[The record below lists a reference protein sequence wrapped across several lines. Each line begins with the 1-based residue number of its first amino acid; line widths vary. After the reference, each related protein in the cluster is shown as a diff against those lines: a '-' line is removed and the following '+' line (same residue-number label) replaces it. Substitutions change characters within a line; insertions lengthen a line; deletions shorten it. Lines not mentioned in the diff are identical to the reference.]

1 MAEPNEDRKITVS
14 REFSVAAPQRERAY
28 PIPASEW
35 ERLKTKISRIAPE
48 QNWYQAGGWLSAGVA
63 ITTLISWLVS
73 DNPLGSRATA
83 IDWAVV
89 IGGGLLAGI
98 LLFVDSQQR
107 KGIAETAQSIVDD
120 MSHIEKMFAAEG
132 TPLSNDDKKQVFMA
146 RAWKAARSLYGP
158 VGGGGSGPMFQGTDL
173 LFNMSITRN
182 GAVSKYALVV
192 PANASPDEMESLVVA
207 QIREADKR
215 NNEPQ
220 PGNQK

>member
-35 ERLKTKISRIAPE
+35 ERLKTKIARIAPA
-48 QNWYQAGGWLSAGVA
+48 QNWYQAGGWLFAGVA

-73 DNPLGSRATA
+73 DNPPSSRATA
-83 IDWAVV
+83 IEWAVV

-120 MSHIEKMFAAEG
+120 MSHIEKMFAADG
-132 TPLSNDDKKQVFMA
+132 SPLSDDDKKQVFMA
-146 RAWKAARSLYGP
+146 RAWKAVRSVHGP
-158 VGGGGSGPMFQGTDL
+158 VGGGGSGPMLQGTNL
-173 LFNMSITRN
+173 MFNMSITRN
-182 GAVSKYALVV
+182 GAVSKYVLVV
-192 PANASPDEMESLVVA
+192 PADSSPDEMESLVTA
-207 QIREADKR
+207 QVKAADKR
-215 NNEPQ
+215 SNEQ